1 MSEHSALPPGIP
13 ALINDRYEV
22 QSLIGRGGMAD
33 VYLGTDRVLSR
44 KVAIKLLRPDT
55 ARDSMVVTRFERE
68 ARAVAG
74 LSHPNIVAVY
84 DTGVIEAEGQRA
96 EDLPYIVMEYVT
108 GQTLRQLLKD
118 EDLQPQFAVDV
129 MHGVCQALEHSHA
142 KNVVHRDIKP
152 ANVMVTEDGHVK
164 LMDFGIARAV
174 NDASATMTQTA
185 AVVGTAQYLSPEQA
199 RGEIVDH
206 RTDIYSAGCL
216 LYELLVHKPP
226 FTGDSPVSVAYQHV
240 GEDPVPPSQA
250 NPDVPQ
256 IYDAVVLKALSKER
270 DSRFASAGALASAL
284 DDAYQGIPYR
294 DATQDTSSQ
303 QTVALYQD
311 APTSSYAPLQTSH
324 AAHPATD
331 EHPVFATRQQH
342 RDNTS
347 KTRSN
352 RGMLWLISIIAVLA
366 VVFAGFM
373 VFRMIQMEQERN
385 APVQIPAVANMSE
398 DDAYAQLTA
407 LNFTVQVEHEF
418 SDEVDQNLATRTDP
432 AEGVS
437 IPPESLIRLYISD
450 GSEQRTIPES
460 LANQTEVA
468 AREALRA
475 AGLEVG
481 EVTRE
486 NHPSIPTDW
495 VVKTT
500 PEMGSKVKA
509 GTKVDLVLSTG
520 KVTVPGVLELTLEE
534 ATEKLEAEDL
544 GLKVQYSYEE
554 SDDAEPGT
562 VIRQSSGPNEDV
574 AQGSIIQLLVA
585 SEPVQPSPS
594 PTEEESESPEEPT
607 TPPSAEDEG
616 DADED

>member
-13 ALINDRYEV
+13 ALINGRYEV

-33 VYLGTDRVLSR
+33 VYLGMDRVLSR
-44 KVAIKLLRPDT
+44 TVAIKLLRPDT
-55 ARDSMVVTRFERE
+55 ARDSMVVSRFERE

-84 DTGVIEAEGQRA
+84 DTGVIAANAELA

-108 GQTLRQLLKD
+108 GRTLRQLLKD

-129 MHGVCQALEHSHA
+129 MNGVCQALEHSHS

-152 ANVMVTEDGHVK
+152 ANVMVTDDGHVK

-174 NDASATMTQTA
+174 NDSSATMTQTA

-240 GEDPVPPSQA
+240 GEDPVPPSEA
-250 NPDVPQ
+250 NPDVPE

-270 DSRFASAGALASAL
+270 DARFGSAGDLARAL
-284 DDAYQGIPYR
+284 DDASHGIAFQE
-294 DATQDTSSQ
+294 ATAQTDNYP
-303 QTVALYQD
+303 TVALYQSE
-311 APTSSYAPLQTSH
+311 PTASYQEATEYEPVHPTTGEH
-324 AAHPATD
+324 A
-331 EHPVFATRQQH
+331 VFATREELQES
-342 RDNTS
+342 NV
-347 KTRSN
+347 KPKSN
-352 RGMLWLISIIAVLA
+352 RGMLWLISIIAVIA
-366 VVFAGFM
+366 VGFAAFM
-373 VFRMIQMEQERN
+373 VFRMMQIEQERN
-385 APVQIPAVANMSE
+385 APVTIPTVMELSE
-398 DDAYAQLTA
+398 AEAHAQLTA
-407 LNFTVQVEHEF
+407 LNFTVQVEREF
-418 SDEVDQNLATRTDP
+418 SDEIDEGRVTRTDP
-432 AEGVS
+432 AAGVS
-437 IPPESLIRLYISD
+437 VPPESLIRLYISQ
-450 GSEQRTIPES
+450 GSEQRVIPETLS
-460 LANQTEVA
+460 DQTEVA

-475 AGLEVG
+475 VGLEVG

-495 VVKTT
+495 VVRTS

-520 KVTVPGVLELTLEE
+520 KVTVPSVLNLTLEE
-534 ATEKLEAEDL
+534 ATAKLEGEEL
-544 GLKVQYSYEE
+544 RLKVQFRMQA
-554 SDDAEPGT
+554 AEGAVPGT
-562 VIRQSSGPNEDV
+562 VIEQNPDRDTDV
-574 AQGSIIQLLVA
+574 AQGSFIELVIA
-585 SEPVQPSPS
+585 DEPAEPSPS
-594 PTEEESESPEEPT
+594 PTQESSDNPEESS
-607 TPPSAEDEG
+607 TPPSETDEG
-616 DADED
+616 EENED

>member
-1 MSEHSALPPGIP
+1 MSEHSALPPGVP
-13 ALINDRYEV
+13 PLINGRYEV

-33 VYLGTDRVLSR
+33 VYLGVDHVLSR

-55 ARDSMVVTRFERE
+55 ARDSMVVSRFERE

-74 LSHPNIVAVY
+74 LSHPNIVSVY
-84 DTGVIEAEGQRA
+84 DTGVIQASAEHT

-108 GQTLRQLLKD
+108 GRTLRQLLRD

-129 MHGVCQALEHSHA
+129 MSGVCQALEHSHS

-174 NDASATMTQTA
+174 NDSSATMTQTA

-240 GEDPVPPSQA
+240 GEDPVPPSEA

-270 DSRFASAGALASAL
+270 DARFGSAGELASAL
-284 DDAYQGIPYR
+284 DDASQGIPYQEHEQL
-294 DATQDTSSQ
+294 TTNYP
-303 QTVALYQD
+303 TVALYQSESSEHYD
-311 APTSSYAPLQTSH
+311 ASAEQEAVHPTTGEH
-324 AAHPATD
+324 A
-331 EHPVFATRQQH
+331 VFATRQELQEG
-342 RDNTS
+342 RTKN
-347 KTRSN
+347 KSN
-352 RGMLWLISIIAVLA
+352 RGILWLISIIAVIA
-366 VVFAGFM
+366 VGVAGFM
-373 VFRMIQMEQERN
+373 VFRMIQIEQERN
-385 APVQIPAVANMSE
+385 APVTIPNVANLSE
-398 DDAYAQLTA
+398 EEAQAQLTA
-407 LNFTVQVEHEF
+407 VNLAVKVEREY
-418 SDEVDQNLATRTDP
+418 SDEVDENLVTRTDP
-432 AEGVS
+432 GAGISV
-437 IPPESLIRLYISD
+437 PQESLIRIYISD
-450 GSEQRTIPES
+450 GSEQRVIPET
-460 LANQTEVA
+460 LADQTEVA

-486 NHPSIPTDW
+486 NHPKIPTDW
-495 VVKTT
+495 VVRTS
-500 PEMGSKVKA
+500 PEMGSTVKA

-520 KVTVPGVLELTLEE
+520 QVTVPAVVDMTLEE
-534 ATEKLEAEDL
+534 AVARLEGEDL
-544 GLKVQYSYEE
+544 GLKVQYSYRD
-554 SDDAEPGT
+554 SDEAVPET
-562 VIRQSSGPNEDV
+562 VLEQNPASDNDV
-574 AQGSIIQLLVA
+574 AQGSIIQLIIA
-585 SEPVQPSPS
+585 REPAEPTPPPTPETSEEP
-594 PTEEESESPEEPT
+594 EESP
-607 TPPSAEDEG
+607 TPPSETDEG
-616 DADED
+616 EEVEG